1 MANIVNSTH
10 LALGLLFARD
20 PALLAIVALSLA
32 VSLSA
37 SVTAAAIGLPLG
49 AALVVFEF
57 PSRSLLI
64 LIANALLGLPPVAVG
79 LALYLLLSRSG
90 PLGSMGIL
98 FTPAAM
104 VVAQFLLALPIVVAL
119 GHRTMTGIWQEYGDQ
134 LLVDGARRLQA
145 IPHLLSIGRLG
156 AMTTCLA
163 GFGRSISEVGAILI
177 VGGNIAGYT
186 RTMTTAITLETS
198 EGNFAFALALGAAL
212 VAISLS
218 VSACAFGIEAR
229 SRRTSSKEIT

>member
-1 MANIVNSTH
+1 VGETTAGVIYIIPRCYRVVTDWTHVETAEAPPLARKRMANIVNSTH

-20 PALLAIVALSLA
+20 PALLDIVALSLA

-64 LIANALLGLPPVAVG
+64 LIANAWLGLPPVVVG

-98 FTPAAM
+98 FRPAAM
-104 VVAQFLLALPIVVAL
+104 VVAQLLLALDPLPA
-119 GHRTMTGIWQEYGDQ
+119 
-134 LLVDGARRLQA
+134 
-145 IPHLLSIGRLG
+145 
-156 AMTTCLA
+156 TTP
-163 GFGRSISEVGAILI
+163 
-177 VGGNIAGYT
+177 
-186 RTMTTAITLETS
+186 
-198 EGNFAFALALGAAL
+198 
-212 VAISLS
+212 
-218 VSACAFGIEAR
+218 
-229 SRRTSSKEIT
+229 

>member
-20 PALLAIVALSLA
+20 PALLDIVALSLT

-98 FTPAAM
+98 FRPAAM

-145 IPHLLSIGRLG
+145 IDCIALKI
-156 AMTTCLA
+156 A
-163 GFGRSISEVGAILI
+163 EVSRDIVRTHYRPEIL
-177 VGGNIAGYT
+177 
-186 RTMTTAITLETS
+186 RTADWL
-198 EGNFAFALALGAAL
+198 NARFL
-212 VAISLS
+212 V
-218 VSACAFGIEAR
+218 EAQVV
-229 SRRTSSKEIT
+229 KG

>member
-1 MANIVNSTH
+1 MTPRPLTRSRKRMANIVNSTH

-20 PALLAIVALSLA
+20 PALLDIVALSLT

-98 FTPAAM
+98 FRPAAM

-145 IPHLLSIGRLG
+145 IDCIALKI
-156 AMTTCLA
+156 A
-163 GFGRSISEVGAILI
+163 EVSRDIVRTHYRPEIL
-177 VGGNIAGYT
+177 
-186 RTMTTAITLETS
+186 RTADWL
-198 EGNFAFALALGAAL
+198 NARFL
-212 VAISLS
+212 V
-218 VSACAFGIEAR
+218 EAQVV
-229 SRRTSSKEIT
+229 KG